1 MKLKIKEKNSGRNAT
16 KRNLHRTYARHNLKR
31 YLYLTQKSGFV
42 NTKSRKNVHK
52 YSFSFYTYITYLFV
66 INMPII
72 SLPVRT

>member
-52 YSFSFYTYITYLFV
+52 YSFSFLYIYHILILDKYANYKST
-66 INMPII
+66 
-72 SLPVRT
+72 R